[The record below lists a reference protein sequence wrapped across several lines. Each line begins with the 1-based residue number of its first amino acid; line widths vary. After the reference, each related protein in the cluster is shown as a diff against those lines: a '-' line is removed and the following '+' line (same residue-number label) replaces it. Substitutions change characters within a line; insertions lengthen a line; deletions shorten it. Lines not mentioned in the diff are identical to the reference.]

1 MNTQDGVTDTA
12 PNEVTDEGSGNLS
25 LADLTQRFLPQSEE
39 GESDDE
45 TTASAEEETLDTD
58 ENTDVDVETEEE
70 TEDADEQPDNS
81 DDEEEANEQLDVLS
95 KYNLDLESLSDD
107 EKKELNKL
115 LGGSMYKR
123 VNKLTAKYKALADE
137 LEEAKGTPKQDKA
150 PVGLESAT
158 TIEAL
163 DTEAETLNQT
173 LDWVSETLDDWDE
186 FEGDNVH
193 YDEDGNK
200 FIKIGQEQYDKKQ
213 LKLIKRNTENTI
225 KKGIPQRRKWIEEK
239 AIADQQA
246 GQLFEWY
253 SDPESSEFQLY
264 EQAMADP
271 AYAPILT
278 MPNASFL
285 MGVAIEGIK
294 ALQAKQPQTPK
305 GKGKVATTKKP
316 KAPPAPAGAAV
327 SKSKTTTNK
336 QKAIAAAYKTYEST
350 GSADAY
356 ATYLKL
362 KNS

>member
-25 LADLTQRFLPQSEE
+25 LEDLTQRFLPQSDE
-39 GESDDE
+39 GASDEE
-45 TTASAEEETLDTD
+45 TTESTEEEALDTD
-58 ENTDVDVETEEE
+58 DNTDVDAGTEEE
-70 TEDADEQPDNS
+70 TEDADEQPDDS
-81 DDEEEANEQLDVLS
+81 DDEEEASEQLDVLS

-123 VNKLTAKYKALADE
+123 VNKLTAKNRALEDELADSR
-137 LEEAKGTPKQDKA
+137 GNPKQEA
-150 PVGLESAT
+150 TPTGLESAT

-163 DTEAETLNQT
+163 GKEAETLNQT

-213 LKLIKRNTENTI
+213 LKLIKRNTEQTI
-225 KKGIPQRRKWIEEK
+225 KKGIPQRRKWIEDK
-239 AIADQQA
+239 ATADQQA

-253 SDPESSEFQLY
+253 SDPESQEFQLY

-294 ALQAKQPQTPK
+294 AIQARQPQTPK
-305 GKGKVATTKKP
+305 GKDKVATTKKP